1 MKTYWNVPWESEP
14 VSNHYV
20 PIKIEEALF
29 LILEELKGL
38 RADMAEL
45 SGWSDRDGDETYTD
59 EERKRN
65 KEDWDRLSGS
75 KVEGHTEDD
84 SNNPYK
90 WDWSQGS
97 WDWNPKSTKSLK

>member
-45 SGWSDRDGDETYTD
+45 SDWSDRDGDETYTD
-59 EERKRN
+59 EERNPYK
-65 KEDWDRLSGS
+65 WA
-75 KVEGHTEDD
+75 
-84 SNNPYK
+84 PYK

-97 WDWNPKSTKSLK
+97 WDWDPKSTKSLK